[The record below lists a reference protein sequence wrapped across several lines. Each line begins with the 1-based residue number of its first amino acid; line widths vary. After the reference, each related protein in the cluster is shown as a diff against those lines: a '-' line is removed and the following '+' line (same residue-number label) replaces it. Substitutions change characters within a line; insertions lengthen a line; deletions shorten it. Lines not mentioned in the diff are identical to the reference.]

1 MALSSSLVRTQGF
14 QPCNT
19 GSNPV
24 KVTKKIVMRLKIIY
38 EDTNLIVIDKPPGII
53 VFSEEKTNPPASA
66 MPKALRAGEK
76 TIIDLILK
84 KYPELKN
91 ISKTLRYGLIHR
103 LDKDTSG
110 ILLIARNNQSLI
122 FFQKQFQLKKV
133 IKKYTAL
140 IVGNIKRKKGIIETI
155 IERSAKNRKKQKVY
169 LFCDPAQKKENPRK
183 AITEYKTLMRIK
195 NYTLVEIKPKT
206 GRKHQI
212 RCHLAYLGHLIAGDK
227 IYGFKNQPHPG
238 GLKRQFL
245 HASYLEII
253 LPNGE
258 KKIFRSKLPKE
269 LEETL
274 LKLNSK

>member
-1 MALSSSLVRTQGF
+1 MQ
-14 QPCNT
+14 
-19 GSNPV
+19 
-24 KVTKKIVMRLKIIY
+24 LKIIY
-38 EDTNLIVIDKPPGII
+38 EDTNLIVINKPPGII
-53 VFSEEKTNPPASA
+53 VFSKKKT
-66 MPKALRAGEK
+66 KEK

-91 ISKTLRYGLIHR
+91 IGKALRYGLVHR

-110 ILLIARNNQSLI
+110 VLLIAKNNQILN
-122 FFQKQFQLKKV
+122 FLQKQFLSKKV
-133 IKKYTAL
+133 VKKYTAL
-140 IVGNIKRKKGIIETI
+140 VVGNIKKNKGRIETI

-169 LFCDPAQKKENPRK
+169 LFCDPTIKKKNPRK
-183 AITEYKTLMRIK
+183 AITEYKVLKRIK
-195 NYTLVEIKPKT
+195 NYTLLEICPKT

-212 RCHLAYLGHLIAGDK
+212 RVHLAYLGYPIVGDK
-227 IYGFKNQPHPG
+227 LYGFKNQPCPK
-238 GLKRQFL
+238 GLKRHFL

-258 KKIFRSKLPKE
+258 KKVFRSKLPKE